1 VPPTLAPGTHVGTA
15 ATEVLRDRPARQD
28 VRVPA
33 PFAAFMPDAHGA
45 ADTACEV
52 RVATCADVPGI
63 VALAASRGPQPADL
77 ADRVTAWVADPA
89 RVLLVAAEPGGA
101 PAGWA
106 MLARWQGHADAP
118 DGWYVS
124 GLTVDPARRRSG
136 IGSRLLGALLAAA
149 PVRPERSVV
158 NATNGASIALHE
170 RHGFREVAR
179 GATFAGIT
187 FTGGTGV
194 LLSDD
199 QEDA

>member
-101 PAGWA
+101 PAGW
-106 MLARWQGHADAP
+106 
-118 DGWYVS
+118 
-124 GLTVDPARRRSG
+124 LTVDPARRRSG

-149 PVRPERSVV
+149 PVRPVRSVV